1 MIFQFVDDCQNF
13 SNHLFEHFRVLRL
26 FVTYYLDEISTLKQG
41 KIENVAANK
50 FIHNKKRQKH
60 LVSHLLAERLPN
72 NNMPHAPL
80 NVIQSCLI
88 IKQEL

>member
-1 MIFQFVDDCQNF
+1 MFQLVDDCQNF
-13 SNHLFEHFRVLRL
+13 SDHLFEHLRVLRL

-41 KIENVAANK
+41 KIENFAASK
-50 FIHNKKRQKH
+50 FIHNKKRQKY
-60 LVSHLLAERLPN
+60 LVSNLLAVALPN

-88 IKQEL
+88 SK

>member
-41 KIENVAANK
+41 KINNLAANK
-50 FIHNKKRQKH
+50 FLHNKKRQKY
-60 LVSHLLAERLPN
+60 LVSNFLAERLPD
-72 NNMPHAPL
+72 NNMPLAPL

-88 IKQEL
+88 SKQKL